1 MRQPANFP
9 ATGRLQKTL
18 LVVGLGLVGVI
29 AYEAVSGSSDR
40 SGRYDSPV
48 SQAESGA
55 AQSGG
60 PISAYEAILLGRP
73 LFSADRRGPPAD
85 AAQGGAGYPADM
97 PRLTGLVILPGARMA
112 TFEVPGKGRLVV
124 TGEGDRIGRW
134 RVRQIAPD
142 SVNLEGADGTFRL
155 EPSFDARTASIARAL
170 PPLPS
175 ASRSNEVLS
184 ADPKKLEDFYKESLA
199 RKGAKPQTSQ

>member
-1 MRQPANFP
+1 
-9 ATGRLQKTL
+9 
-18 LVVGLGLVGVI
+18 
-29 AYEAVSGSSDR
+29 
-40 SGRYDSPV
+40 
-48 SQAESGA
+48 
-55 AQSGG
+55 
-60 PISAYEAILLGRP
+60 
-73 LFSADRRGPPAD
+73 
-85 AAQGGAGYPADM
+85 
-97 PRLTGLVILPGARMA
+97 
-112 TFEVPGKGRLVV
+112 V